1 MSVSHR
7 LEVCCGSLLSVRRAA
22 EGGAYRVEL
31 CSGLAEGGLT
41 PSLALIEATVQVA
54 GLRRHVLVRPRPGDF
69 LYDAAEQALIVRDIR
84 LARQA
89 GVDGVV
95 VGALTPDGDIDE
107 IACQRFVSAATAPLR
122 QTVEGGVRDVPPV
135 ALTFHRA
142 FGMPQSPFRF
152 ADPHP
157 SRLPARPHQRSGPY
171 GSGGHS
177 PSEVARCPSSRA
189 HHHHARLWSQCRQ
202 CRRDSSRHGCYGDS
216 CQPPRSPVFCHA
228 LSPSRR
234 LNGYARCRR
243 ICHYGDQRR
252 GCSCCGGSHWLD
264 SLFIYFLAR
273 VHPPSLSRRK
283 MHPCIFLYPSV
294 QWC

>member
-1 MSVSHR
+1 MSIPHR

-41 PSLALIEATVQVA
+41 PSLALIEAAVQVA

-122 QTVEGGVRDVPPV
+122 QTVEGGIRDVPPV

-142 FGMPQSPFRF
+142 FDVCRNPHSALQTLIRLGFQRVLTSGQAPTAQAGIPLLKSLVAQAAGRIIIMPGCGVNVGNAAEILRATGATEIHASLRAPQSSAMRYRHPGVSMGTPG
-152 ADPHP
+152 ADEYATMET
-157 SRLPARPHQRSGPY
+157 SA
-171 GSGGHS
+171 
-177 PSEVARCPSSRA
+177 EAVRA
-189 HHHHARLWSQCRQ
+189 VVEAI
-202 CRRDSSRHGCYGDS
+202 G
-216 CQPPRSPVFCHA
+216 
-228 LSPSRR
+228 
-234 LNGYARCRR
+234 
-243 ICHYGDQRR
+243 
-252 GCSCCGGSHWLD
+252 
-264 SLFIYFLAR
+264 
-273 VHPPSLSRRK
+273 
-283 MHPCIFLYPSV
+283 
-294 QWC
+294 